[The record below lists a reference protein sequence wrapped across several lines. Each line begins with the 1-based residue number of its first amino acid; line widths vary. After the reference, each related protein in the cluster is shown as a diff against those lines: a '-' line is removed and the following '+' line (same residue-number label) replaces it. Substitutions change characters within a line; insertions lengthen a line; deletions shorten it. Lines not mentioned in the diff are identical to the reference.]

1 MSSLNLNNV
10 IYRISQLELKQ
21 CIEGLTEELSKI
33 SKAQQNQIDLDIYV
47 KKLLSAKNRV
57 TVLTNILQGA
67 QDRLL
72 KVQQSIE
79 KETLKRKAAIEL
91 SDELKQ

>member
-1 MSSLNLNNV
+1 M
-10 IYRISQLELKQ
+10 ELKQ
-21 CIEGLTEELSKI
+21 CIEGLSEELLKI
-33 SKAQQNQIDLDIYV
+33 SKGQQNQLDLDIYV

-67 QDRLL
+67 QDRLQ

-79 KETLKRKAAIEL
+79 KETLKRKAALQTSEDIP
-91 SDELKQ
+91 LK

>member
-1 MSSLNLNNV
+1 M
-10 IYRISQLELKQ
+10 ELKQ
-21 CIEGLTEELSKI
+21 CIEGLSEELSKI
-33 SKAQQNQIDLDIYV
+33 SKSQQNQVDLDTYV

-79 KETLKRKAAIEL
+79 KESLKRKAALEL
-91 SDELKQ
+91 SEDLNK